1 MNKKIIQGTTIH
13 IVEEENLKAVLNNE
27 LIESKD
33 STNYKCLY
41 TEIIEFKRVKT
52 WYEVSIFSIHMEK

>member
-13 IVEEENLKAVLNNE
+13 IIDEEDLVSVLNQELNE
-27 LIESKD
+27 LKD
-33 STNYKCLY
+33 STNYKRLH
-41 TEIIEFKRVKT
+41 TEIVEFKRVKT

>member
-13 IVEEENLKAVLNNE
+13 IIYEEDLVSVLNKELNE
-27 LIESKD
+27 LKD

-41 TEIIEFKRVKT
+41 TEIVEFKKVQT
-52 WYEVSIFSIHMEK
+52 WYEVAIFSIHMEK